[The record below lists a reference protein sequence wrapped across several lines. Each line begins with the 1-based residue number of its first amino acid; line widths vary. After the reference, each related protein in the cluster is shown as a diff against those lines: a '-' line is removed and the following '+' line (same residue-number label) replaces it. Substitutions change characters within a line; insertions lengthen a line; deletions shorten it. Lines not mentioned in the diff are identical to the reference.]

1 MTMRRAIL
9 VLLAVMAALPAR
21 AEEEVR
27 VIDSR
32 PGVTEAVLL
41 IHPAVPP
48 VASVVLF
55 VGGGGAAGI
64 RPDLPK
70 GKRGGNFLFRA
81 ADLFAEAGFLVAVL
95 DVPSDSPQLWNF
107 RTTEK
112 HARDVAAVI
121 AEMRR
126 EAAVPVWLIGTSM
139 GTLSAAN
146 AAARLKEGGPD
157 GVVLT
162 SSVTEMS
169 RKSTESVLTI
179 DLDQIRVPLLVV
191 NHRDDDCEAS
201 PPEEAPRIIREA
213 ANAPKRE
220 IMSFSGGK
228 PSESGECEPFA
239 AHGYFGIERDVV
251 TGIARWIRG
260 DSAP

>member
-1 MTMRRAIL
+1 MMLRILAIFALL
-9 VLLAVMAALPAR
+9 VAAAVPAR

-41 IHPAVPP
+41 IRPAVPP

-55 VGGGGAAGI
+55 TGGGGGLGI
-64 RPDLPK
+64 RRDWPK
-70 GKRGGNFLFRA
+70 GKRGGNFLFRS
-81 ADLFAEAGFLVAVL
+81 ADLFVQEGFLVAIV
-95 DVPSDSPQLWNF
+95 DAPSDSAVAMWNF

-121 AEMRR
+121 AELRR
-126 EAAVPVWLIGTSM
+126 ESPVPVWLIGTSM

-162 SSVTEMS
+162 SSVTELS
-169 RKSTESVLTI
+169 AKSTESVLTI
-179 DLDQIRVPLLVV
+179 DLDEIRVPLLVV
-191 NHRDDDCEAS
+191 NHRNDSCEAS
-201 PPEEAPRIIREA
+201 PPEEAERILREA
-213 ANAPKRE
+213 ENAPRRE

-228 PSESGECEPFA
+228 PAQSSECEPFA
-239 AHGYFGIERDVV
+239 AHGYFGIEPEVV

-260 DSAP
+260 G